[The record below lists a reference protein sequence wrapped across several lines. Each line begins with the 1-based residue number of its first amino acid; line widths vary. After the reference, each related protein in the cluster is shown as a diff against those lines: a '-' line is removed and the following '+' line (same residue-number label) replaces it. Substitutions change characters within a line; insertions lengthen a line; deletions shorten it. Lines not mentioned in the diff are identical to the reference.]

1 MEQNTQI
8 TPAAAA
14 QQNSLLPI
22 ATPELAAEAY
32 HQYLQLCQSIL
43 IPYDERQV
51 DERGVVIQESDYARI
66 PQSKKDDQ
74 GKWITEYKD
83 VPRKSA
89 FRKLARFYGVST
101 EIVEKKR
108 EQDPDTGAI
117 TWHYTVKAWQGQVS
131 TMGEASCSTD
141 ESKKQRSEHDAK
153 ATAHTRAKNRAI
165 SDLIGF
171 GQVSAEEIIS
181 EHRLLDKQPATQAKK
196 PKPRTGLTPKQ
207 NSRKAENRA
216 KVNTK
221 HPDQDEEK
229 VLNAFLDRDLR
240 TTSLIVVKR
249 NDAVWVQHPADY
261 PEEKVIKY
269 EAALTDAELEYRYH
283 ENRNAWEVSIK

>member
-8 TPAAAA
+8 TPAAA

-22 ATPELAAEAY
+22 ATPEIAAEAFQ
-32 HQYLQLCQSIL
+32 QYLQLCNTLL
-43 IPYDERQV
+43 IKYDDRIV

-66 PQSKKDDQ
+66 SQRKKNEQ
-74 GKWITEYKD
+74 GQWITEYKD

-101 EIVEKKR
+101 EIVEKQR

-117 TWHYTVKAWQGQVS
+117 TWHYTVRAWQGQAS

-141 ESKKQRSEHDAK
+141 ESKKNRSEHDAK

-171 GQVSAEEIIS
+171 GQVSAEEITS
-181 EHRLLDKQPATQAKK
+181 EHTDRK
-196 PKPRTGLTPKQ
+196 PPRKEKPQNRPKTGPPPKQ
-207 NSRKAENRA
+207 TPRKAENTA
-216 KVNTK
+216 NVSTK
-221 HPDQDEEK
+221 QPDQDEEK

-249 NDAVWVQHPADY
+249 NGAVWVQHPADY
-261 PEEKVIKY
+261 PEDKVIKY
-269 EAALTDAELEYRYH
+269 EAALTDAELEYSYH
-283 ENRNAWEVSIK
+283 EDKNAWEVQP